1 MRPET
6 IVCLH
11 YGRTTSGQVEWKH
24 VFRRI
29 LRHSIRLGFSRLAAV
44 FKKAVGLTIAVASAK
59 AYKDEGSS
67 VQQKQ
72 DPILKKIMPIC
83 GS

>member
-1 MRPET
+1 LDPLL
-6 IVCLH
+6 V
-11 YGRTTSGQVEWKH
+11 
-24 VFRRI
+24 
-29 LRHSIRLGFSRLAAV
+29 AV